1 MKKKK
6 LKKYRITLYDV
17 IVVAVFSVLALLT
30 LYPFYNVL
38 IMSLSNTLSVAKHTP
53 YLLPYAFDLTGYKT
67 ILQDMYFLKAFMVS
81 LFVTIV
87 GTSVNMFLSVTG
99 AYVLSKRD
107 LIGRKFILTMI
118 LFTMLFSG
126 GLVPTYM
133 IVKGLGLINSIWV
146 LVLPTAISTYYLI
159 IMKNYFLNLP
169 AGLLEAA
176 RLDGANEWKIL
187 WNVAIPISKPFIATF
202 ALFYS
207 VERWNEWY
215 NALLYINEKNLAPL
229 QIYLR
234 EILVSLNTQ
243 LSTPG
248 TADDQQ
254 YAEGI
259 HNCRTDGNY
268 YNHSCPHFMCISI
281 FTEIFCKRYHGRRFK
296 RIKKVSVSRP
306 ARPL

>member
-1 MKKKK
+1 M
-6 LKKYRITLYDV
+6 KKYRITLYDV

-215 NALLYINEKNLAPL
+215 NALLYINEKKSGAPADL
-229 QIYLR
+229 PAGNPGQPEHSAIH
-234 EILVSLNTQ
+234 
-243 LSTPG
+243 PG